1 MSLLGRALLLWC
13 MASCALAEPVPV
25 RVGGYVFPPFVQ
37 VSSDGEWSGVTLDV
51 VSELNAMQSAYRFEF
66 VPTAAARR
74 YGELEAGHYDMLF
87 FENPAWGWQSEDIQS
102 LEGAVLGRALFI
114 ARAVDGRG
122 QEYFDVRQD
131 KRIALFSGYHYAFA
145 GFIADP
151 AHLRDAHNA
160 VLTFSQESNIQ
171 MVLRR
176 RVDLAVV
183 TESFLEAYLSRH
195 PQYRSRLLVADEADQ
210 YYQHFLVMRS
220 GAEPGLERMKAYL
233 DRLQDSG
240 VLARILERNGINQAQ
255 P

>member
-1 MSLLGRALLLWC
+1 MSLIARVLVLWC
-13 MASCALAEPVPV
+13 AACATFADSMPV

-37 VSSDGEWSGVTLDV
+37 VSSDGKWSGVTPDV
-51 VSELNAMQSAYRFEF
+51 IAELNTIQDEYRFEF

-74 YGELEAGHYDMLF
+74 YRELETGHFDMLF
-87 FENPAWGWQSEDIQS
+87 FENPAWGWQGEAVQS

-114 ARAVDGRG
+114 ARAIDGRG
-122 QEYFDVRQD
+122 QDYFDVRQD

-145 GFIADP
+145 GFIADA

-171 MVLRR
+171 MVLRG
-176 RVDLAVV
+176 RVDMAVV

-195 PQYRSRLLVADEADQ
+195 PQYRSRLLVAEEADQ
-210 YYQHFLVMRS
+210 YYQHFLLMRS
-220 GAEPGLERMKAYL
+220 GAEPGLDQMKAYL
-233 DRLQDSG
+233 DRLQGSG
-240 VLARILERNGINQAQ
+240 VLARILERNGINQTQ

>member
-1 MSLLGRALLLWC
+1 MSVFGRVLLLWC
-13 MASCALAEPVPV
+13 LACYAHADPVTV
-25 RVGGYVFPPFVQ
+25 RVGGYIFPPFVQ
-37 VSSDGEWSGVTLDV
+37 VSSDGQWSGVTLDV
-51 VSELNAMQSAYRFEF
+51 VAELNVIQAEYRFEF

-74 YGELEAGHYDMLF
+74 YRELETGHFDMLF
-87 FENPAWGWQSEDIQS
+87 FENPAWGWQREDIQS

-114 ARAVDGRG
+114 ARAADGRG
-122 QEYFDVRQD
+122 QDYFDLRQD

-145 GFIADP
+145 GFIADA

-171 MVLRR
+171 MVLRG
-176 RVDLAVV
+176 RVDMAVI

-210 YYQHFLVMRS
+210 YYQHFLLMRS
-220 GAEPGLERMKAYL
+220 GAEPGVDRMKVYL
-233 DRLQDSG
+233 DQLQDSG
-240 VLARILERNGINQAQ
+240 VLGRILERNGINQTQ